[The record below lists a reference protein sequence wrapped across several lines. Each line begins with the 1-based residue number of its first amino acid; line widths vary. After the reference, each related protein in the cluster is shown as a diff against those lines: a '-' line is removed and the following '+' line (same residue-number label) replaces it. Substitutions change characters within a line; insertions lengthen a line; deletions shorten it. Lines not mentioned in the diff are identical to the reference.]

1 MSENTFGT
9 RLTIDYTDFKTG
21 IAEANRLIKLNEQQF
36 KTASEGMDD
45 WSNTSEGLKAKL
57 QSLSKTIELQKQNVS
72 AMEREYESI
81 KNQYGE
87 NSREAQQFALK
98 LEKEKTALAKSEKEQ
113 RKYSMA
119 LEDVEAE
126 SNDAQKGLLGFIKSL
141 GKTKDAT
148 EDATEGTE
156 GLGASFKTLV
166 GANLVSGAIS
176 GLASSLGGL
185 VSSLFQA
192 SEATK
197 EYRMNMAKVEQTA
210 KTMGE
215 SFDNAKENMVE
226 MASVSGD
233 IEATGEAINNLLAS
247 GIKGDNLDKIS
258 KQLTGAS
265 IKWKDTLKLEGLA
278 DGLQETLA
286 TNNAIGPFAELL
298 ERGGQNLESFNA
310 QLQNCTTEAEKQ
322 NLVMKTL
329 SDMGLEGIADGYYNA
344 NKNMI
349 EAEKAQLRYNDT
361 MAQVGSVMEPINTML
376 TNLKTNILSAF
387 LPSLKELVN
396 GFVAL
401 GSGAKG
407 AVSTILK
414 SFTNLGATIG
424 KKISQIAKSIV
435 TSFVQIVP
443 DLISKFSQAFPIL
456 ISLIGDYINLGLLTA
471 KSLFEKVTTYIPELF
486 NNIVSLFKN
495 GFSALI
501 GSLPSLFEGFF
512 SAFGGFVEM
521 VSTFGSELFTAIGE
535 AVSFGITAIREK
547 LPEVVNTIT
556 EGLKSFLPKVV
567 EGATNMFNGLLTAL
581 KKILVSLKDNLPSI
595 IDTIIKAIKTW
606 IPILAENA
614 FKLFKNIITGLVK
627 FIPELVKNLPSIIN
641 AIVSG
646 IFKLSGAIMDLGGDL
661 LSWLWNGIKNGIS
674 WLFNNMDV
682 VGKGI
687 LDGLTWSLKGIW
699 DIGKNL
705 LTGLWDGISSSMSWL
720 WEKVKG
726 FGNTVI
732 GWFKGIFG
740 IHSPSTVM
748 AEQGKYLDQGLAVGI
763 EKNKGYVLDS
773 TEDLAKDTMTELK
786 NGLDPEEQG
795 KSLDDGLALGLE
807 QGKSTVIDTAKS
819 LATQINETLRTNV
832 DGVDIGSKIAQG
844 VAQGITDS
852 KELVFQALTGL
863 TRVEAEK
870 GFESYMEKHN
880 AFAEYNQDATNITA
894 SSLNIPTLSQE
905 TFERAKADGVKTME
919 EFEEWKKNNEVV
931 YDNNSLSSYNPNSS
945 FDDALNELAKE
956 KLGVELDALTS
967 VIEESAEHKEAV
979 KLALEKES
987 AENAE
992 YQEAVKVA
1000 LEKENDEIA
1009 RLKAEIEDKEN
1020 DIARILG
1027 LTMSTAT
1034 EEVREDVRFEAEEI
1048 ADTFTTTLTESLET
1062 VSLTEPLE
1070 SSIDDFQSSLSD
1082 AIVSVFSKEN
1092 LSSILQGDWL
1102 PFVQDCS
1109 SLLSDSLGNSISNGL
1124 TSLIGGSLGGP
1135 LGAILGNLAGGLI
1148 DNIFGGLFKKQEK
1161 SVSSASLSKAT
1172 ATKQKDYS
1180 FFFSDNEL
1188 KGLSGIISSTSD
1200 AIKADRER
1208 VTQIINFNQ
1217 TNTSPKALST
1227 AEIYRQTNRAINL
1240 LGVKSYV

>member
-45 WSNTSEGLKAKL
+45 WSNTSEGLNAKL
-57 QSLSKTIELQKQNVS
+57 KSLSKTIELQKQNVS

-87 NSREAQQFALK
+87 NSREAQNFALK

-113 RKYSMA
+113 RKYSKA

-126 SNDAQKGLLGFIKSL
+126 SQDAQKGLLGFIKSL

-148 EDATEGTE
+148 EDATEGAE

-215 SFDNAKENMVE
+215 SFDNAKENMLD

-233 IEATGEAINNLLAS
+233 LEATGEAINNLLAS

-310 QLQNCTTEAEKQ
+310 QLKACTSESEKQ

-329 SDMGLEGIADGYYNA
+329 SNMGLEGIADGYYNA

-349 EAEKAQLRYNDT
+349 KAEKAQLRYNDT
-361 MAQVGSVMEPINTML
+361 MAEVGSVMEPINTML
-376 TNLKTNILSAF
+376 TNLKTNIMSAF
-387 LPSLKELVN
+387 LPSLKELAN
-396 GFVAL
+396 GFLAL

-407 AVSTILK
+407 AVSTIM
-414 SFTNLGATIG
+414 SAFGNLLATIG
-424 KKISQIAKSIV
+424 KKIAQIAKSIV
-435 TSFVQIVP
+435 ATAIKIVP
-443 DLISKFSQAFPIL
+443 DMISKFSQAFPIL

-471 KSLFEKVTTYIPELF
+471 QNLFGKMSDIIPVVFAEVVA
-486 NNIVSLFKN
+486 NFKN
-495 GFSALI
+495 GFTSLLDT
-501 GSLPSLFEGFF
+501 LPSFFENFF
-512 SAFGGFVEM
+512 GAWGGYVEM

-547 LPEVVNTIT
+547 LPEVVDSIT

-581 KKILVSLKDNLPSI
+581 EKILVSLKDNLPSI
-595 IDTIIKAIKTW
+595 IDTIINAIKTW
-606 IPILAENA
+606 IPIIAENA
-614 FKLFKNIITGLVK
+614 FELFKNIIVGIVK
-627 FIPELVKNLPSIIN
+627 FIPVLVQNLPQIIT
-641 AIVSG
+641 AIVEG
-646 IFKLSGAIMDLGGDL
+646 LWKLAKTILGLGGDL
-661 LSWLWNGIKNGIS
+661 LSWLWDGIKGALSWVGGKCSEIVSSISKGIS
-674 WLFNNMDV
+674 DKLGEIKDIGVN
-682 VGKGI
+682 
-687 LDGLTWSLKGIW
+687 LLKG
-699 DIGKNL
+699 
-705 LTGLWDGISSSMSWL
+705 LWEGISSAKDWL
-720 WEKVKG
+720 IDKVKG
-726 FGNTVI
+726 IGSFVI
-732 GWFKGIFG
+732 DGFKNIFG
-740 IHSPSTVM
+740 IHSPSKEM
-748 AEQGKYLDQGLAVGI
+748 AEQGKYLD
-763 EKNKGYVLDS
+763 E
-773 TEDLAKDTMTELK
+773 
-786 NGLDPEEQG
+786 
-795 KSLDDGLALGLE
+795 GLALGLE
-807 QGKSTVIDTAKS
+807 ENKGTVLDEVKN
-819 LATQINETLRTNV
+819 LGNETIDELKAS
-832 DGVDIGSKIAQG
+832 IKA
-844 VAQGITDS
+844 
-852 KELVFQALTGL
+852 KEQ
-863 TRVEAEK
+863 
-870 GFESYMEKHN
+870 
-880 AFAEYNQDATNITA
+880 
-894 SSLNIPTLSQE
+894 
-905 TFERAKADGVKTME
+905 
-919 EFEEWKKNNEVV
+919 
-931 YDNNSLSSYNPNSS
+931 
-945 FDDALNELAKE
+945 ELA
-956 KLGVELDALTS
+956 
-967 VIEESAEHKEAV
+967 
-979 KLALEKES
+979 
-987 AENAE
+987 N
-992 YQEAVKVA
+992 
-1000 LEKENDEIA
+1000 
-1009 RLKAEIEDKEN
+1009 
-1020 DIARILG
+1020 ILG
-1027 LTMSTAT
+1027 LTVGNAT
-1034 EEVREDVRFEAEEI
+1034 EQAKESAIVGAEEI
-1048 ADTFTTTLTESLET
+1048 ASIIPTTIENNLET
-1062 VSLTEPLE
+1062 ANVSGTLQTTAT
-1070 SSIDDFQSSLSD
+1070 DFQTSLSN
-1082 AIVSVFSKEN
+1082 AVNSVFSKDN
-1092 LSSILQGDWL
+1092 LSSILNGDWSG
-1102 PFVQDCS
+1102 FAQSCS
-1109 SLLSDSLGNSISNGL
+1109 SLFSNTLSNAIGNSIG
-1124 TSLIGGSLGGP
+1124 SLIGGTFGGP
-1135 LGAILGNLAGGLI
+1135 IGSIIGNLAGGLF
-1148 DNIFGGLFKKQEK
+1148 DNIFGGLFNKKQEK
-1161 SVSSASLSKAT
+1161 SVSSTSLSKAT

-1227 AEIYRQTNRAINL
+1227 AEIYRQTNRAVNL

>member
-98 LEKEKTALAKSEKEQ
+98 LEKEKTALARSEKEQ

-126 SNDAQKGLLGFIKSL
+126 SQDTQKGLLGFIKSL

-156 GLGASFKTLV
+156 ELGASFKTLV

-215 SFDNAKENMVE
+215 SFDNAKENMIE

-233 IEATGEAINNLLAS
+233 IEATGEAVNNLLAS
-247 GIKGDNLDKIS
+247 GIKGDNLDKIT

-310 QLQNCTTEAEKQ
+310 QLKACTSESEKQ

-361 MAQVGSVMEPINTML
+361 MAQVGSVIEPINTML

-407 AVSTILK
+407 AVSTIIK

-471 KSLFEKVTTYIPELF
+471 KNLFGKVTTFIPEIF

-501 GSLPSLFEGFF
+501 GSLPSLFEGVF
-512 SAFGGFVEM
+512 SALGGFVEM
-521 VSTFGSELFTAIGE
+521 VSTFGINLFNAVSE
-535 AVSFGITAIREK
+535 AVSYGIGAIREK

-581 KKILVSLKDNLPSI
+581 KKILVSLKENLPSI
-595 IDTIIKAIKTW
+595 IDTVINAIKTW
-606 IPILAENA
+606 VPILAENA
-614 FKLFKNIITGLVK
+614 FQLFKNIITGLVK
-627 FIPELVKNLPSIIN
+627 FIPELVKNLPSIIT

-646 IFKLSGAIMDLGGDL
+646 MFKLSGAIMDLGGDL
-661 LSWLWNGIKNGIS
+661 LSWLWNGIKNGLS

-687 LDGLTWSLKGIW
+687 LDGLTWALKGIW

-705 LTGLWDGISSSMSWL
+705 LTGLWDGILSAKDWL
-720 WEKVKG
+720 VDKVKG
-726 FGNTVI
+726 I
-732 GWFKGIFG
+732 GSSIINGFKNVFG
-740 IHSPSTVM
+740 IHSPSKVM
-748 AEQGKYLDQGLAVGI
+748 AEQGKYLD
-763 EKNKGYVLDS
+763 E
-773 TEDLAKDTMTELK
+773 
-786 NGLDPEEQG
+786 
-795 KSLDDGLALGLE
+795 GLALGLE
-807 QGKSTVIDTAKS
+807 QGKGAVLESVKDLGEDTLTELQKNVNAKELGQSVDSELATGIVQNQDIVITSIKS
-819 LATQINETLRTNV
+819 LGAKLCSSFKQTIQEKGLGNAIV
-832 DGVDIGSKIAQG
+832 D
-844 VAQGITDS
+844 
-852 KELVFQALTGL
+852 ALTGGIKNL
-863 TRVEAEK
+863 SDLVQKGNECAESMAT
-870 GFESYMEKHN
+870 GV
-880 AFAEYNQDATNITA
+880 AEG
-894 SSLNIPTLSQE
+894 LE
-905 TFERAKADGVKTME
+905 
-919 EFEEWKKNNEVV
+919 
-931 YDNNSLSSYNPNSS
+931 
-945 FDDALNELAKE
+945 
-956 KLGVELDALTS
+956 
-967 VIEESAEHKEAV
+967 EHKEIV
-979 KLALEKES
+979 LEKT
-987 AENAE
+987 ENLADDTIE
-992 YQEAVKVA
+992 
-1000 LEKENDEIA
+1000 
-1009 RLKAEIEDKEN
+1009 RLKAEIKEKEEDL
-1020 DIARILG
+1020 ARVLG
-1027 LTMSTAT
+1027 LTMSNAT
-1034 EEVREDVRFEAEEI
+1034 EQVQEEVSVGAEEI
-1048 ADTFTTTLTESLET
+1048 ADTFTSTLTESLEE

-1082 AIVSVFSKEN
+1082 AIVSVFSKDN

-1109 SLLSDSLGNSISNGL
+1109 SLLSDSLGSAISNGL
-1124 TSLIGGSLGGP
+1124 TSLIGGTFGGP
-1135 LGAILGNLAGGLI
+1135 LGAILGNLAGGLL

-1161 SVSSASLSKAT
+1161 SVSSTSLSKAT

-1180 FFFSDNEL
+1180 FSFSDNEL

-1227 AEIYRQTNRAINL
+1227 AEIYRQTNRAVNL